1 MANQL
6 FRKKLVSTILKDAE
20 KGLTDAEGHH
30 EDLKRVL
37 TVKDLTFFGIAA
49 VIGTGVFTAIG
60 TASFHGGPAV
70 ILLFAFT
77 AVACGFAAFCYAEFA
92 STVPVSGS
100 AYTYSYVAFG
110 EIFAWIIGWDL
121 LMEYAIGNIAVAIS
135 WSEYFVRVLAGFNIH
150 VPHWMTMDYFS
161 ARSGFNDAAKALS
174 QGKALTTLDAN
185 LQNAYNAWNSAPQ
198 IGSLKLIM
206 NVPALL
212 ITALITYIVY
222 IGIKESKK
230 ANNLFVFIKL
240 AIILLVIIAGAFYV
254 NTGNWSNFMPNG
266 FAGVM
271 SGVSAVFFAYIGFD
285 AISTTAEECKDP
297 QRDLPRAM
305 FYTLIICTVLYIV
318 LVLVLTGM
326 TNFSKLD
333 VADPLAFVF
342 QDQHSQIGNWIAG
355 IISVSAIFV
364 IASVLLVY
372 QLGQPRIWMSMS
384 RDGLLPKVFSR
395 IHPRYKT
402 PSFSTI
408 LTGFFVGIPA
418 LFLNLDVVIALTSI
432 GTLFA
437 FVLVCG
443 GVLVLHS
450 RGNKPQSKFKVP
462 YLNGKYIVAFIFL
475 IGIALVTIVDKTY
488 LQRQLN
494 VKAMPDK
501 KKIMLVNNSE
511 VKVDSVTVSFKYM
524 FDGKWDSPGTYSFK
538 NIKSGDTLLYNPTFV
553 DSLGDASL
561 LKNSIVSSEFKKEII
576 GIHYL
581 KRLFTKPGIPMLV
594 FWIVAAIITVLS
606 FSKNLSL
613 IPVMGLLSCFYLMA
627 QESHTN
633 WLRFGIWLI
642 VGLVIYFTYGFKNSR
657 LANRNEGEAGA

>member
-1 MANQL
+1 MATQL
-6 FRKKLVSTILKDAE
+6 FRKKLVSTILNDAE
-20 KGLTDAEGHH
+20 RGLTDGHGHH
-30 EDLKRVL
+30 EEMKRVL
-37 TVKDLTFFGIAA
+37 TVRDLTFFGIAA

-135 WSEYFVRVLAGFNIH
+135 WSQYFVRVLAGFHIH
-150 VPHWMTMDYFS
+150 IPAWMTMDYSTAHKGFDNVMS
-161 ARSGFNDAAKALS
+161 ALADGT
-174 QGKALTTLDAN
+174 GKTLNAIDVN
-185 LQNAYNAWNSAPQ
+185 LQNAYNAWQNAPA
-198 IGSLKLIM
+198 IGNFKLII

-212 ITALITYIVY
+212 IVVLITYIVY
-222 IGIKESKK
+222 IGIRESKK
-230 ANNLFVFIKL
+230 ANNIMVMIKL
-240 AIILLVIIAGAFYV
+240 AVIVLVIIAGAFYV
-254 NTGNWSNFMPNG
+254 DPGNWSNFMPNG

-285 AISTTAEECKDP
+285 AISTTAEECKNP
-297 QRDLPRAM
+297 QRDLPKAM

-342 QDQHSQIGNWIAG
+342 QDQHSVVTNWIAG
-355 IISVSAIFV
+355 VISVSAIFV
-364 IASVLLVY
+364 IASVLLIY

-384 RDGLLPKVFSR
+384 RDGLLPKIFSR
-395 IHPRYKT
+395 IHPKYKT

-408 LTGFFVGIPA
+408 LTGFVVAVPA

-443 GVLVLHS
+443 GVLALH
-450 RGNKPQSKFKVP
+450 NKKEKPQSKFKVP
-462 YLNGKYIVAFIFL
+462 YLNGKYIVPAMFIAAVVA
-475 IGIALVTIVDKTY
+475 IGMYA
-488 LQRQLN
+488 
-494 VKAMPDK
+494 P
-501 KKIMLVNNSE
+501 E
-511 VKVDSVTVSFKYM
+511 H
-524 FDGKWDSPGTYSFK
+524 FK
-538 NIKSGDTLLYNPTFV
+538 NLFQ
-553 DSLGDASL
+553 
-561 LKNSIVSSEFKKEII
+561 KE
-576 GIHYL
+576 
-581 KRLFTKPGIPMLV
+581 GIPMLI
-594 FWIVAAIITVLS
+594 FWIVAAIVTVLT
-606 FSKNLSL
+606 FLKNFSL
-613 IPVMGLLSCFYLMA
+613 IPVMGLLSCFYLMS

-642 VGLVIYFTYGFKNSR
+642 IGLVIYFTYGYRNSR
-657 LANRNEGEAGA
+657 LANRNEGEAAM